1 MKNEGLFK
9 KYDYQWQKTLKRFKE
24 RYEISRLDYYEFHE
38 VLIKCAM
45 ILHRDVSSKEYQI
58 LDNKMKKYVDD
69 FAAYIN
75 KCEDYRIWLVKGV
88 RLDII

>member
-38 VLIKCAM
+38 TLIKCA
-45 ILHRDVSSKEYQI
+45 
-58 LDNKMKKYVDD
+58 
-69 FAAYIN
+69 
-75 KCEDYRIWLVKGV
+75 
-88 RLDII
+88 